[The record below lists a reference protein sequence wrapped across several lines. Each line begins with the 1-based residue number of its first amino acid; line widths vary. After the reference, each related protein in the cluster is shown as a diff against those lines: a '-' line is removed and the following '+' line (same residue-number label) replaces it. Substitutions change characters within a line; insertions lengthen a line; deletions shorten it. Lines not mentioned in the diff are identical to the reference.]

1 MELIGITF
9 IDCKPYLTQPLFPII
24 VFILTICVLILIKKP
39 VVKLIIATILLLF
52 QAGMNIGFVFLF
64 DSNGTFFEWSM
75 FNQRNDAFGTV
86 EDLSLRPELIIFC
99 SCVVIA
105 FLIFSI
111 LITVLKYP
119 KKYKYKP
126 KKVRAIITTILLILC
141 SASTIAIPTIEAF
154 RYSKMNYVDRY
165 LYGDATNRYQ
175 QVGITSN
182 AIYELINGTM
192 IDGLIK
198 HNSKG
203 IENFIYENNQ
213 PLLQNSE
220 YFGISKNN
228 NLVYILVES
237 FEWYVFLN
245 KCTPEQ
251 SAILYPNINKFLSES
266 VYANNFYAREKTDT
280 SELLSILG
288 SNPTEKFT
296 NYDFPKNSYPW
307 SLPNL
312 FRKNII
318 SNGNEVV
325 QIKSFHQN
333 NGDFYNRNTL
343 HESLGFDELV
353 DISDM
358 SKLGVVNTWNDDSI
372 HERNLDSETVRIM
385 QNEMF
390 PQTEDNEQYMTFWL
404 TFGMHGFYQERE
416 LFKQQGYYDK
426 LDEVGAY
433 PAGISKKAD
442 YLRTYAAAVMDFDKA
457 LGIIFDKLESNG
469 DLDNTTIVLFSDH
482 NTYYNNLS
490 YYAKDIKERHN
501 SELYRIPFMI
511 YDTKL
516 KNQYVTNEGNN
527 VISKFT
533 TTSDMI
539 ATIFDLFGIKAY
551 RNLYYGTSMFI
562 KDVESIIFSRAYG
575 IFINDK
581 LICYGANNLIYKSNN
596 YKKEDYNK
604 FIKNAEALLN
614 KQEYLDKIYFNNYFA
629 KHNLREIV

>member
-1 MELIGITF
+1 MKEFLKNNIIVFAYFVCAILMELVGITF
-9 IDCKPYLTQPLFPII
+9 VDCKPYLTQPLFPII
-24 VFILTICVLILIKKP
+24 IFMITLCVLILVKKP
-39 VVKLIIATILLLF
+39 IVKLIIAAVFLLF
-52 QAGMNIGFVFLF
+52 QAGMNIGFVYLF

-75 FNQRNDAFGTV
+75 FNQRNDAFGTI
-86 EDLSLRPELIIFC
+86 EDLSLRPALIIFC
-99 SCVVIA
+99 ICVIVA

-111 LITVLKYP
+111 LFTVFKYRKP
-119 KKYKYKP
+119 YKYTS
-126 KKVRAIITTILLILC
+126 KKIRVIITSVMLIIC
-141 SASTIAIPTIEAF
+141 SISSIVMPTVEAF
-154 RYSKMNYVDRY
+154 KYSNMNYVDRY

-175 QVGITSN
+175 QVGVSSN

-192 IDGLIK
+192 LDGLIE

-203 IENFIYENNQ
+203 VEKFIYEDSE

-237 FEWYVFLN
+237 FEWYVFLKN
-245 KCTPEQ
+245 CTPEQ

-266 VYANNFYAREKTDT
+266 IYANNFYAREKTDT
-280 SELLSILG
+280 SELLAILG

-296 NYDFPKNSYPW
+296 NYDFPNNSYPW
-307 SLPNL
+307 SLPNM
-312 FRKNII
+312 FRQNIT

-333 NGDFYNRNTL
+333 DGNFYNRNTL

-358 SKLGVVNTWNDDSI
+358 VEHGVVNTWNDKSI

-404 TFGMHGFYQERE
+404 TFGMHGFYQERD
-416 LFKQQGYYDK
+416 LFKKQGYYNK

-457 LGIIFDKLESNG
+457 LGIIFDKLEANG
-469 DLDNTTIVLFSDH
+469 DLNNTTIVLFSDH
-482 NTYYNNLS
+482 
-490 YYAKDIKERHN
+490 
-501 SELYRIPFMI
+501 
-511 YDTKL
+511 
-516 KNQYVTNEGNN
+516 KNQ
-527 VISKFT
+527 KC
-533 TTSDMI
+533 
-539 ATIFDLFGIKAY
+539 L
-551 RNLYYGTSMFI
+551 
-562 KDVESIIFSRAYG
+562 SRERVP
-575 IFINDK
+575 F
-581 LICYGANNLIYKSNN
+581 
-596 YKKEDYNK
+596 
-604 FIKNAEALLN
+604 
-614 KQEYLDKIYFNNYFA
+614 
-629 KHNLREIV
+629 